1 MPRKTTKKNTRKN
14 GSQKN
19 TPLKNATNKPS
30 YVGLL
35 NAIAN
40 GERGGHALFSAWSA
54 ATKNKKLKKT
64 LDMVAIREMEHSWA
78 FEKRLNEL
86 GYDLRQSSD
95 EAALKDLKNRVKLL
109 SSKAS
114 DATKFALFGIGPEAG
129 KKAHKRK
136 QKEDDQ
142 LLGILSDSSI
152 DAQTGALMGRFICE
166 ERDTGRALR
175 MAYQACGDS
184 KAGKP
189 KP

>member
-1 MPRKTTKKNTRKN
+1 MTRKTTKKNAQKKA
-14 GSQKN
+14 SQK
-19 TPLKNATNKPS
+19 KHKDKPS

-54 ATKNKKLKKT
+54 ATKNTGLKKT

-86 GYDLRQSSD
+86 GYELRPNSD
-95 EAALKDLKNRVKLL
+95 DAALKDLKNRVKLL
-109 SSKAS
+109 GSKAS
-114 DATKFALFGIGPEAG
+114 DSTKFALFGIGPNAG
-129 KKAHKRK
+129 KKSQKRK

-142 LLGILSDSSI
+142 LLAILSDNSI
-152 DAQTGALMGRFICE
+152 DAQTGELMGRFICE

-175 MAYQACGDS
+175 AAYQDCGPS
-184 KAGKP
+184 KGGNAKS
-189 KP
+189 